1 MSICYVGLG
10 SNLGDSV
17 AYLDSAIESLQA
29 HQNIKNI
36 TVSRFYCSKPHGPQ
50 NQPDYINAVA
60 QFETI
65 IEPHALLVTLQK
77 IENNNNRQRDGER
90 WGARTLDIDLLL
102 YGNIIIDT
110 ETLTVPHPWM
120 RERSFVLYPLQEL
133 TPNLIFPDGVA
144 LDECVL
150 KLPADDLQLIS
161 RGK

>member
-36 TVSRFYCSKPHGPQ
+36 TVSRFYRSKPHGPQ

-60 QFETI
+60 RFETI

-77 IENNNNRQRDGER
+77 IENDNNRQRDGER
-90 WGARTLDIDLLL
+90 WGARTLDVDLLL

-144 LDECVL
+144 LNECVL